1 MFSLIPNF
9 SMSECSELITSTY
22 NSSAWY
28 RQLANEKTQNRDY
41 WLERA
46 ENAEKLADKLN
57 DAYSK
62 ALYGSAI

>member
-1 MFSLIPNF
+1 MFSLIPDF
-9 SMSECSELITSTY
+9 SMSECSELIASAY

-28 RQLANEKTQNRDY
+28 QRLATEYTQNRDY

-46 ENAEKLADKLN
+46 ESAEKLADKLN

-62 ALYGSAI
+62 ALYGSAV

>member
-9 SMSECSELITSTY
+9 SMSECSELIASAY
-22 NSSAWY
+22 NSVAWY

-62 ALYGSAI
+62 ALYGVAI

>member
-22 NSSAWY
+22 NSVAWY